1 MTSTGSD
8 GTFFVYLEDVDVRG
22 HVAYVTE
29 GQLRAINR
37 RLSDAPPQYRQTIPY
52 RTFKRSDA
60 QPLVAGEIAE
70 LTFDLLPTS
79 YLFQPRHRIRV
90 AIAGAD
96 ASHFAILPGGAP
108 TVRVHRTR
116 LHASHVDLPVVRR

>member
-1 MTSTGSD
+1 VSSTASD
-8 GTFFVYLEDVDVRG
+8 ATPFVYLEDVDDRG

-29 GQLRAINR
+29 GQLRATNR
-37 RLSDAPPQYRQTIPY
+37 RLSEAPAPYRQSVPY

-60 QPLVAGEIAE
+60 QPLVAGQITE

-79 YLFQPRHRIRV
+79 YLFQPGHRIRI

-96 ASHFAILPGGAP
+96 ASHFAILPGGP
-108 TVRVHRTR
+108 PIVSIYRSR
-116 LHASHVDLPVVRR
+116 LHASRVDLTVVRP